1 MASQV
6 CLVVLVTSL
15 QSFSVGV
22 LTLQNGCHFT
32 SLISKSHL
40 PFTSLISKSHL
51 PFTSLISKSQRTCQP
66 LAFHTLLSV
75 DNLASLYTARTE
87 ATDTKFSAPGYH
99 IKLTFS
105 LGSPSL
111 PQPFFTGMKGFCS
124 CQWQCIHMQSFFFFF

>member
-32 SLISKSHL
+32 SL
-40 PFTSLISKSHL
+40 TSKSHL

-87 ATDTKFSAPGYH
+87 ATDTKFSAPGH
-99 IKLTFS
+99 NIKLTFS

-111 PQPFFTGMKGFCS
+111 PQPFFTGMKGLCS
-124 CQWQCIHMQSFFFFF
+124 CQWQCIHTQSFFFLLFILCCDTAD